1 MKYFAKVGAWK
12 CQLDRTCLSCIA
24 EGTVSNPSPVK
35 PEATCEISAEK
46 LDGFQSHQS
55 EPFTVSLNV
64 PLVSACGRERGG
76 LRLCEL
82 RLCELFGR
90 SQIALSQP

>member
-55 EPFTVSLNV
+55 EPRALHCL
-64 PLVSACGRERGG
+64 PERPTC
-76 LRLCEL
+76 LCMWPGEGWS
-82 RLCELFGR
+82 E
-90 SQIALSQP
+90 AV